1 MQDTPHY
8 AQPKSRST
16 IPFNQWDLLA
26 FILFFGLMTAIVWGV
41 DSMTQNYELGQSFPI
56 STDPRYLPQYALAT
70 VIRMSIA
77 MGCSLV
83 FTFIVGSLAA
93 KSAWAE
99 KVIIPFIDIMQSV
112 PILGFL
118 SFTIMIFIELF
129 PNNRLGPECAAI
141 FAIFTSQVWNMTLSF
156 YQSLLTLPPDLK
168 EAAAMFKLN
177 FWQKFWRIEVPFA
190 TPALIWNTMMSM
202 SAGWFFVVASEAI
215 TVNNQHI
222 MLPGIGSYIKLA
234 QEQANY
240 SAIIYVIITMFI
252 VIILYDQ
259 LLFRPLISWS
269 AQFQPEPN
277 EEIESSAWFLTLL
290 RRSKLVK
297 IARYSLIFLKNII
310 IYPKVLLKY
319 SSPILP
325 TLLSTR
331 SGRLSPRASRLGSL
345 FWNIFLIVSVL
356 ISTGCIIHFIQTT
369 VSFSEVIRVFYLGSI
384 TALKIVILIILSSIL
399 WVPIGVWI
407 GLHPTLSRHVQPI
420 TQFFAAF
427 PANLLYPVTFM
438 IIVNFQLNVNIWTTP
453 LMILGT
459 QWYILFNVIAGTRAL
474 PLDLK
479 YAAQNYQI
487 KGWLW
492 WKKLMLPA
500 IYPYYVTGALTAA
513 GGCWNASI
521 IADVVEWGN
530 KHIVA
535 TGLGGYITEFTT
547 KGDFPRI
554 TLGIVVMCLYV
565 TLFNRLIWR
574 NLYKLAETRY
584 NLS

>member
-1 MQDTPHY
+1 MQDTQHY

-16 IPFNQWDLLA
+16 TLLNPWDLIA
-26 FILFFGLMTAIVWGV
+26 FILFLGLMTAIVWGV
-41 DSMTQNYELGQSFPI
+41 GSMTQKYELGQSFPI
-56 STDPRYLPQYALAT
+56 STDPRYLPQYAIAT
-70 VIRMSIA
+70 VLRMTIA
-77 MGCSLV
+77 LGFSLV
-83 FTFIVGSLAA
+83 FTFILGSWAA
-93 KSAWAE
+93 KSARAE

-118 SFTIMIFIELF
+118 SFTVMIFIHLF

-156 YQSLLTLPPDLK
+156 YQSLLILPADLK

-215 TVNNQHI
+215 TVNNQRI

-240 SAIIYVIITMFI
+240 SAIAYVIITMFI

-259 LLFRPLISWS
+259 LLFRPLMNWS
-269 AQFQPEPN
+269 AQFQPEPSEDVEPN
-277 EEIESSAWFLTLL
+277 AWFLTLL

-297 IARYSLIFLKNII
+297 VGRDSLIFLKNII
-310 IYPKVLLKY
+310 IYPLVLLKKY
-319 SSPILP
+319 LPSPS
-325 TLLSTR
+325 LLSIRPPRPTPKA
-331 SGRLSPRASRLGSL
+331 SSLSLL
-345 FWNIFLIVSVL
+345 FWNVFLIGGL
-356 ISTGCIIHFIQTT
+356 FISIGFIIHFIQKT
-369 VSFSEVIRVFYLGSI
+369 VTYSEIFRVFYLGSI
-384 TALKIVILIILSSIL
+384 TALKIAILILLSSIL

-407 GLHPTLSRHVQPI
+407 GLHPTLSRQVQPI
-420 TQFFAAF
+420 AQFLAAF

-438 IIVNFQLNVNIWTTP
+438 LIITYQLNVDIWTAP

-474 PLDLK
+474 SVDLK
-479 YAAQNYQI
+479 YAAKNYQI

-492 WKKLMLPA
+492 WKKIMLPS
-500 IYPYYVTGALTAA
+500 IYPYYVTGAMTAA

-530 KHIVA
+530 KHITA

-547 KGDFPRI
+547 TGDFPRI

-565 TLFNRLIWR
+565 TILNRLVWR
-574 NLYKLAETRY
+574 NLYNLAETRY
-584 NLS
+584 HLS